1 MRDGL
6 EVGVSASGGKPGAYF
21 ERQRRKECSFAYAT
35 HNLFGTDGLLTAVVF
50 EAMLDKAKGTT
61 HKQQW
66 VQPKGT
72 FVLTGVYTHQL
83 PITRLYRK
91 GYCGWLR
98 VHRDVFL
105 LLRTHMYSCSE

>member
-1 MRDGL
+1 M
-6 EVGVSASGGKPGAYF
+6 
-21 ERQRRKECSFAYAT
+21 YAT

-61 HKQQW
+61 HARQW
-66 VQPKGT
+66 VQPAGS
-72 FVLTGVYTHQL
+72 FGLTGVYTHQL

-91 GYCGWLR
+91 GYLGWFR